1 MKEACVGAD
10 RAAAVADEPASPW
23 IDFIAVSS
31 SGREENSLDDDDFL
45 WSVWRRESLLI
56 IGKLLCR

>member
-10 RAAAVADEPASPW
+10 LAAAVADEPAFSW
-23 IDFIAVSS
+23 IDFVAVGS

-45 WSVWRRESLLI
+45 LRDRQRESLLI